1 MKQIILRIF
10 KQELPLTTKNGM
22 LLLFIYIYIYI
33 NPYLQKSFSTVLTG
47 AASLL
52 LFQRMLKV
60 VGPSL

>member
-22 LLLFIYIYIYI
+22 LLLFYIYTYI